1 VVKNRVLR
9 RIYGA
14 KREEVRGE
22 WRRLNKEE
30 LNDLRSTPN
39 VIRLMKSRRIR
50 WAELVARV

>member
-1 VVKNRVLR
+1 VKNRVLR